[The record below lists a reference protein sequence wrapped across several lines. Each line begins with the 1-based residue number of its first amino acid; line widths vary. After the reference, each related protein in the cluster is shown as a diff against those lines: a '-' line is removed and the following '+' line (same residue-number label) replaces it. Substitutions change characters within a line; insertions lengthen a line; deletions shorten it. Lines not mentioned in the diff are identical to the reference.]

1 MEKLRAV
8 KGSADRSGI
17 NLPQPI
23 LSGDL
28 GQREQIE
35 LLLAAGSA

>member
-8 KGSADRSGI
+8 KGPADRSGI

-23 LSGDL
+23 RRGHL
-28 GQREQIE
+28 GQRERIE